1 MRLIAYPTSS
11 MRPVIRPAP
20 AMRQWLD
27 DLPQAYGYRCLPLT
41 IANAH
46 GWEILC
52 ADGFEARW
60 DGGRGKD
67 AITISS
73 DDPAH
78 PSAMPTTHFGSGILT
93 FHPGYLFR
101 SEQGIDL
108 WVQGPTNRPK
118 DGIAALSGVIE
129 TDWAPYTFTMNW
141 IFTRPGHTVRF
152 ETGEP
157 FCVIYPMPRGL
168 AESVE
173 PEIRD
178 LATDPET
185 EATHGEWADS
195 REIFNLE
202 LLLRNSKARGEKWQ
216 KDYYRGKNPD
226 GSSSGAEH
234 RTKLRLRPFDDHSSP
249 VGRGKPMGGRS
260 TTRRHATDES
270 RRSVED
276 GTLTVQYA
284 QRPEVAEN
292 EIENKV
298 FLEIPDSDQTYHLN
312 STGAALWRL
321 LAEPTTVETAVD
333 VIHEAFPDVARNEIE
348 ADVASLV
355 ADLLLQGLLAESA

>member
-1 MRLIAYPTSS
+1 MRLIAHPTSS
-11 MRPVIRPAP
+11 VRPVIRPAP
-20 AMRQWLD
+20 AMRQWME

-52 ADGFEARW
+52 LDGFEARW
-60 DGGRGKD
+60 DGGRGKS
-67 AITISS
+67 AITISP

-78 PSAMPTTHFGSGILT
+78 PSAIPTTKFGSGILT

-141 IFTRPGHTVRF
+141 IFTRPGHTLRF
-152 ETGEP
+152 EAGEP
-157 FCVIYPMPRGL
+157 FCVFYPLPRGL
-168 AESVE
+168 VESVE
-173 PEIRD
+173 PEVRD

-185 EATHGEWADS
+185 EATHREWADS
-195 REIFNLE
+195 RQSFNLG
-202 LLLRNSKARGEKWQ
+202 LLLRNSKAREEKWQ
-216 KDYYRGKNPD
+216 KHYYRGKNPD

-234 RTKLRLRPFDDHSSP
+234 RTKLRLRPFDDHSSM
-249 VGRGKPMGGRS
+249 VGRGKPMGGRQ
-260 TTRRHATDES
+260 TRRRNATDES
-270 RRSVED
+270 RRCVED
-276 GTLTVQYA
+276 GTLTEVYA

-292 EIENKV
+292 ETEDHV
-298 FLEIPDSDQTYHLN
+298 FLQNPDSDQIYHLN
-312 STGAALWRL
+312 GTGAALWRL
-321 LAEPTTVETAVD
+321 LAKPTSLQDAVAILHD
-333 VIHEAFPDVARNEIE
+333 AFPDGDRARIE
-348 ADVASLV
+348 ADVAALFTDFVEHGFVTKS
-355 ADLLLQGLLAESA
+355 D